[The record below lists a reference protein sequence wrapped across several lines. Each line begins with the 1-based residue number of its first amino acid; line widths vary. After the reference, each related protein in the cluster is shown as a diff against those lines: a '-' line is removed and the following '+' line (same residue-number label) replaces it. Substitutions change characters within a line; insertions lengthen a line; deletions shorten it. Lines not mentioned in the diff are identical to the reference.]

1 MKVKYDL
8 QTDALYIDLSS
19 GKYDKT
25 KKITESIL
33 VDLTKTGKVIG
44 IEILDASTN
53 IQKFDPTNLA
63 INLQFQNLEKPTPLH
78 LLKHQS

>member
-1 MKVKYDL
+1 MKVKYDS
-8 QTDALYIDLSS
+8 QIDALYIDLSS

-78 LLKHQS
+78 LLKH